1 MLTTHFKQNMQA
13 KIEGKI
19 ATARD
24 VSSGQATAI
33 IKALDHVVVTP
44 GARATVARALRI
56 KVDGDNASTAGP
68 HGERKSQV
76 CLLLEN
82 LLTIK
87 HWKDFDTTDYIKQE
101 ENMVKL
107 FERLGLNH
115 ASEHTYVAGTAIIV
129 AARMQKTGERS
140 VNAND
145 AYKLLNRLKKHVRAL
160 TQRTILPHYNQVKQY
175 PDTPEE
181 LLEKF
186 PHIYDLVYQDME
198 NFPDNAPGKCKL
210 QLAEL
215 EVLKAR
221 LPARKSHIS
230 VAETISV
237 PRFPRPSRHLA
248 LEDQEELPI
257 TFLGPHAYRNEH
269 AQSTIRLPMAPQA
282 ITQLAAAWAAAQNQ
296 RNLPALQNGQADD
309 TIPEKLPP
317 QRTESIYD
325 LAQKIQSQ
333 AAGTYEQKT
342 PEQISEL
349 IADVKKGHK
358 GGTTSDVDAPPEK
371 IPKLDNGPT
380 LEASAGGQ
388 QETPAAP
395 PKKGGR
401 KGPTKVKCTTSDVDA
416 PPAKIPK
423 LDNGPTL
430 EASAGGQQETPAA
443 PPKKGGRK
451 GPTKVKKG
459 RVSTKVQSVMKA
471 KKEVKVKKEAGA
483 GKSKVKELLPY
494 PGKPTKKRAPV
505 QFGDNIKIYTD
516 INASLW
522 RVQKHGDRKD
532 IAASFKKDP
541 VRAWTRVNE
550 ILAEMGA
557 R

>member
-395 PKKGGR
+395 PK
-401 KGPTKVKCTTSDVDA
+401 
-416 PPAKIPK
+416 
-423 LDNGPTL
+423 
-430 EASAGGQQETPAA
+430 
-443 PPKKGGRK
+443 GGRK

>member
-1 MLTTHFKQNMQA
+1 ML
-13 KIEGKI
+13 
-19 ATARD
+19 
-24 VSSGQATAI
+24 
-33 IKALDHVVVTP
+33 
-44 GARATVARALRI
+44 LR
-56 KVDGDNASTAGP
+56 
-68 HGERKSQV
+68 
-76 CLLLEN
+76 
-82 LLTIK
+82 
-87 HWKDFDTTDYIKQE
+87 
-101 ENMVKL
+101 
-107 FERLGLNH
+107 
-115 ASEHTYVAGTAIIV
+115 
-129 AARMQKTGERS
+129 
-140 VNAND
+140 
-145 AYKLLNRLKKHVRAL
+145 
-160 TQRTILPHYNQVKQY
+160 
-175 PDTPEE
+175 
-181 LLEKF
+181 
-186 PHIYDLVYQDME
+186 E

-349 IADVKKGHK
+349 IADVKKAHK
-358 GGTTSDVDAPPEK
+358 GGTTSDVDAPPE
-371 IPKLDNGPT
+371 
-380 LEASAGGQ
+380 
-388 QETPAAP
+388 
-395 PKKGGR
+395 
-401 KGPTKVKCTTSDVDA
+401 
-416 PPAKIPK
+416 KIPK